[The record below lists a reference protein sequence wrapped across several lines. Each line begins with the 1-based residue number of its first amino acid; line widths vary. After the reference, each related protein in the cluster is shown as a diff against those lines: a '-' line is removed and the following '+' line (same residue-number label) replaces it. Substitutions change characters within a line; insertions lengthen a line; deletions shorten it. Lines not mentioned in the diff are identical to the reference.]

1 MGNIMSSTNPRSAA
15 RIKRQAR
22 IRKKIKGTPE
32 RPRLSV
38 FRSAKHVYA
47 QVIDDTAGATLATAS
62 SVEKDFKAQDKF
74 ENKKAAAAYVGKLV
88 AERALDKG
96 IKKVVFDR
104 NGFLYHGRVK
114 AISDGAREAGLK
126 L

>member
-1 MGNIMSSTNPRSAA
+1 MGNDMSSTNPRSAA
-15 RIKRQAR
+15 RIRRQAR
-22 IRKKIKGTPE
+22 IRKKIKGTPQK
-32 RPRLSV
+32 PRLSV

-47 QVIDDTAGATLATAS
+47 QVIDDTAGATLVTAS

-74 ENKKAAAAYVGKLV
+74 ENKKAAAAHVGKLV
-88 AERALDKG
+88 AQRALDKG

-126 L
+126 F